1 MKLKSVQGYHC
12 SYISICFGFVG
23 AHFQGKDEDIEDE
36 DDELS
41 ETGEEEQ
48 EPEEPKKDKGSKNV
62 RGLLKLGLNRL
73 HR

>member
-12 SYISICFGFVG
+12 SYTK
-23 AHFQGKDEDIEDE
+23 GKDEDIEDE

-48 EPEEPKKDKGSKNV
+48 EPQEPKKKQ
-62 RGLLKLGLNRL
+62 GLKECPRFVCLNWTEYVASL
-73 HR
+73 TVLS